1 MKKFKNAYEKY
12 NFQINK
18 IAEIKEIF
26 DINCIKAELA
36 TILNLPGKKNI
47 EDDFYEIIEKLRKEI
62 ASTIKE
68 NNDNKSFFENIL
80 GWEKNEFLSEDQ
92 LNQIK
97 NATESLE
104 EKTQSIKNFV
114 SGILKIAKQIKDM
127 GL

>member
-1 MKKFKNAYEKY
+1 MRE
-12 NFQINK
+12 
-18 IAEIKEIF
+18 E
-26 DINCIKAELA
+26 NCIKAELA
-36 TILNLPGKKNI
+36 TILNLPGKKYI

-62 ASTIKE
+62 ATTIKE

>member
-18 IAEIKEIF
+18 ITEIKEIF

-47 EDDFYEIIEKLRKEI
+47 EDDFYEIIGNLRKEI
-62 ASTIKE
+62 AITIKE
-68 NNDNKSFFENIL
+68 KQDNKSFFENIL
-80 GWEKNEFLSEDQ
+80 SWEKNEFLSEDQ

-97 NATESLE
+97 NATESLK

-114 SGILKIAKQIKDM
+114 SGILKIAKQIKDI

>member
-62 ASTIKE
+62 AITIKE
-68 NNDNKSFFENIL
+68 NNDNKPFFENIL

>member
-62 ASTIKE
+62 ATTIKE